1 MKDELVGFEVAE
13 LAKEKGFRFVTN
25 IVYNQKGQSMPCHSV
40 KSWFENVK
48 PPIDA
53 PTQSLLQRW
62 LREVHK
68 LHIRI
73 DTYTADKMTFTI
85 YEINGI
91 VTIKYISGRDINAI
105 ASNKSFLTYEKA
117 LEEGLKS
124 ALELIK

>member
-68 LHIRI
+68 IYVDVESVLVGLYKIEFICNNYQVLEFSRKRI
-73 DTYTADKMTFTI
+73 GQSK
-85 YEINGI
+85 
-91 VTIKYISGRDINAI
+91 
-105 ASNKSFLTYEKA
+105 TYEEA

-124 ALELIK
+124 ALKLIK